1 MKEGYLKMINY
12 SLRFLS
18 FYACI
23 AIILSIIHG
32 VSFAEQKKGA
42 REPVTITSQ
51 ILTADNKANI
61 AIFEGSVK
69 AVKGD
74 IILYADKMTVYYQDE
89 KAGTSS
95 IRKIDAEGNI
105 KLIRGDRVVASGFAQ
120 YFSETEEKVVFT
132 GEPKATDG
140 ESVITG
146 SKMTYFFRN
155 DRYVVENSKVF
166 MRNEA
171 QKSQRKKD

>member
-23 AIILSIIHG
+23 AIFLSITQG
-32 VSFAEQKKGA
+32 VSFAEQRKGS

-51 ILTADNKANI
+51 ILTTDNKAKT

-89 KAGTSS
+89 KAGSS
-95 IRKIDAEGNI
+95 IKKIDAEGNI
-105 KLIRGDRVVASGFAQ
+105 KLIRGDRVVTSRFAQ
-120 YFSETEEKVVFT
+120 YYTDTEEKAVFT

-155 DRYVVENSKVF
+155 DRYIVENSRVF
-166 MRNEA
+166 MQNEA
-171 QKSQRKKD
+171 QKSQKKKE

>member
-18 FYACI
+18 FYACV
-23 AIILSIIHG
+23 AIFLSVIHG

-42 REPVTITSQ
+42 REPVTITSR
-51 ILTADNKANI
+51 IMTADNKANI

-89 KAGTSS
+89 KAGSS
-95 IRKIDAEGNI
+95 IRKIDAEGKI
-105 KLIRGDRVVASGFAQ
+105 KLIRGDRVLTSSFAQ
-120 YFSETEEKVVFT
+120 YFSGTEENAIFT

-146 SKMTYFFRN
+146 SKMTYFFKN

-166 MRNEA
+166 MQNEA
-171 QKSQRKKD
+171 QKNQKKKE